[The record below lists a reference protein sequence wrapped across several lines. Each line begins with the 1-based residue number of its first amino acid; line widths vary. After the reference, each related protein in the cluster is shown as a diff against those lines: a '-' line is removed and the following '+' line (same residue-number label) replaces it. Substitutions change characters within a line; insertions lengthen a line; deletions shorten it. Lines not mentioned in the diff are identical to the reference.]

1 MCDNPWRHKKCTNT
15 DIAVIINYKGQELEI
30 CHKCHIKI
38 SESDV
43 EWGEDKNYKYNLPIN
58 KRMLSNWSM

>member
-30 CHKCHIKI
+30 CHKCWDRIAD
-38 SESDV
+38 SDKEWGSDKECGV
-43 EWGEDKNYKYNLPIN
+43 CREWGEKKKNV
-58 KRMLSNWSM
+58 